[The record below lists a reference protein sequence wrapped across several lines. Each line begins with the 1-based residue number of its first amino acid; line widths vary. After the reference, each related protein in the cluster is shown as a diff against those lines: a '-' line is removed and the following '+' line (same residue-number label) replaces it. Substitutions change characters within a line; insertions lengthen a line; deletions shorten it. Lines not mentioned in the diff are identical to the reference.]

1 MLTDDT
7 CISGEDL
14 GTLSSTPPPPAAKR
28 MRLSITRV
36 EVIRKGK
43 RQAFILPPMAKRFRF
58 GDTSSSSTDMQG
70 LFYASSPDRFSTNL
84 LNKNSS
90 SSSSSILLPLILPLQ
105 AGVPSP
111 SAVPLPSSSRRTL
124 QLLSHRLPPRLHRP
138 LCGIIAPPL
147 PIPHLGVHLLAHQH
161 LIRLGHLVPS
171 LPPKFPYP
179 AVPTEIRQ
187 PMSLF
192 PTLTARDYNA
202 SLFCSLY

>member
-14 GTLSSTPPPPAAKR
+14 GSLSSTPPPPAAKR

-36 EVIRKGK
+36 EVTRKGK
-43 RQAFILPPMAKRFRF
+43 RQAFILPQMAQRFRS

-90 SSSSSILLPLILPLQ
+90 SNSSSILLPLILPLQ

-111 SAVPLPSSSRRTL
+111 SAVPPPSSSPSHSAIALPSSSPSPSPFALRNYSPSSSR
-124 QLLSHRLPPRLHRP
+124 SPSR
-138 LCGIIAPPL
+138 G
-147 PIPHLGVHLLAHQH
+147 
-161 LIRLGHLVPS
+161 PS
-171 LPPKFPYP
+171 LG
-179 AVPTEIRQ
+179 
-187 PMSLF
+187 S
-192 PTLTARDYNA
+192 
-202 SLFCSLY
+202 